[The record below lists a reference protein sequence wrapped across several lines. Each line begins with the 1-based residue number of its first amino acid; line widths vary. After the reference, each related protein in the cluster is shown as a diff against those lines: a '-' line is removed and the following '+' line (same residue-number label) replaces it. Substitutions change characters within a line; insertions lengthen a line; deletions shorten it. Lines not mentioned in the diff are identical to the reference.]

1 MWKPRPGWLLVAP
14 VLTDE
19 KLPNSLLIIP
29 EQIRAKMTQWQYE
42 VVASGGPSEVDPE
55 VWQDTPS
62 NLSEGD
68 WILAPQRVAFEV
80 IEEDV
85 ILLAER
91 QVWAVIGA

>member
-42 VVASGGPSEVDPE
+42 VLASGGPGEAEEDE
-55 VWQDTPS
+55 RPS
-62 NLSEGD
+62 DLSAGD

-91 QVWAVIGA
+91 QVWAVIAA